1 MADALVKIGLFIV
14 VVVVSALLML
24 ATEKMK
30 GDGDIVVIE
39 GKRYLKKV
47 EHAGNDMYDIKYF
60 PLEDSVKVDSIM

>member
-1 MADALVKIGLFIV
+1 MADTLVKIGLFIV

-39 GKRYLKKV
+39 GKRYIKKV
-47 EHAGNDMYDIKYF
+47 EYAGNDMYDIKYF
-60 PLEDSVKVDSIM
+60 PVVDSVNITK